1 MKTGFYP
8 GCSMK
13 GSAREYSESL
23 LAVAR
28 ALGRELPEVPDWNCC
43 GATAAHNLDR
53 DLALALP
60 ARILAAAEKEGMEEV
75 LVPCAACYSRLS
87 VTRHELLEDEAL
99 RQRISGLVEADYRG
113 TAKVLNIIEWLAAV
127 PDLEGRVKKPFARK
141 VACYYGCLLV
151 RPAGIVKFD
160 RPEEPQSMDL
170 LMKKLG
176 AEPLDWAFKTECCG
190 AGFSV
195 SRTDLVARLSGLILE
210 DAVSRGAEAVIVACP
225 MCHLNLDMRRP
236 NIEKSAG
243 RKFNIPVIYITQA
256 LGLALGLKPKQLGL
270 QRHKVKVRF
279 GTGAAHGESFA
290 ATITPVSAKPA
301 TGAKS
306 AAKDGPTDVGP
317 ASGDSPASAPSSGS
331 SSGSEA

>member
-23 LAVAR
+23 LAVAA
-28 ALGRELPEVPDWNCC
+28 ALGRELPEIPDWNCC
-43 GATAAHNLDR
+43 GATAAHNLDY

-60 ARILAAAEKEGMEEV
+60 ARILAAAEKEGMDEV

-87 VTRHELLEDEAL
+87 VTRHELLEDMKL
-99 RQRISGLVEADYRG
+99 RQKISGLIEADYRG
-113 TAKVLNIIEWLAAV
+113 SANVLNIIEWLSRV
-127 PDLEGRVKKPFARK
+127 PDLESKVQRPFNHR

-176 AEPLDWAFKTECCG
+176 AAPLDWAFKTECCG
-190 AGFSV
+190 AGFSI
-195 SRTDLVARLSGLILE
+195 SRTDLVAKLSGLILE
-210 DAVSRGAEAVIVACP
+210 DAVSRGAEAIIVACP

-236 NIEKSAG
+236 NIEKHAG
-243 RKFNIPVIYITQA
+243 KKFDIPVIYITQA
-256 LGLALGLKPKQLGL
+256 LGLAMGIEPKKLGL
-270 QRHKVKVRF
+270 QRHKVKVKF
-279 GTGAAHGESFA
+279 N
-290 ATITPVSAKPA
+290 P
-301 TGAKS
+301 
-306 AAKDGPTDVGP
+306 P
-317 ASGDSPASAPSSGS
+317 ASTPEKIGQKSMTG
-331 SSGSEA
+331 EA